1 MSVAEFHFLR
11 PLWLLAL
18 PALAAVVWLLR
29 GRAVGDTPWR
39 RVVDAALLPHVLAQP
54 GSAATR
60 PMRRVRGLLI
70 AAYVL
75 AVLALAGPAW
85 KRLPQPVFQDRSAL
99 VIMLDLSRSMD
110 AQDLRPSRLARARY
124 KVADLLAQRR
134 AGMTA
139 LVVYAQDAYG
149 VVPLT
154 EDTATILS
162 QLPVLEPG
170 LMPAQGSRP
179 ERAIALGLELLR
191 QGGMRRGDLLLITD
205 SVTAAQAEQIA
216 RELESDDHRLSIL
229 AMGTVAGA
237 PIPRPGGGFFESDDG
252 KPVVARLD
260 PAPMQAL
267 AGRQG
272 GRFLIAGS
280 DDEDVESLVRLFAT
294 RVSTDTAATSDVTSE
309 RWREEGPWLLLPLIP
324 LAALLFRRGLI
335 ALVFVTVLPW
345 PGTAKA
351 WQWDDLWHR
360 PDQQAAAALERG
372 ENARAAELFE
382 DRRWA
387 AAARYRAEDFAG
399 AVETLQGLD
408 GSDDHYNRGNGLVR
422 QGRYEDAIAA
432 YERALALDPGNDD
445 ARHNRDLIRQLL
457 QQSASEGGGE
467 SGRQSEGGQ
476 SSPPQGGDG
485 AQADR
490 RRGQGESQRRGGA
503 RGDAETQTARGD
515 AGSESDAKLE
525 ELLAQRKHEAGRDRP
540 ASDSGGQDGKEGDAQ
555 VPAQADAERDER
567 REASQA
573 DEQWLRRIPDDPGGL
588 LRRKFYYQYS
598 QSNRTPS
605 SDTPW

>member
-18 PALAAVVWLLR
+18 PALAAMIWVFR
-29 GRAVGDTPWR
+29 GRAVQGTPWR

-54 GSAATR
+54 GSAAAR
-60 PMRRVRGLLI
+60 PLRRLRGLLI

-99 VIMLDLSRSMD
+99 VIMLDLSRSME

-134 AGMTA
+134 TGMTA

-154 EDTATILS
+154 DDAATILS
-162 QLPVLEPG
+162 HLPVLEPG

-179 ERAIALGLELLR
+179 ERAVALALELLL
-191 QGGMRRGDLLLITD
+191 QGGMPRGDLLLITD
-205 SVTAAQAEQIA
+205 SLTAEQAEEVA
-216 RELESDDHRLSIL
+216 RELETHDHRLSIL

-237 PIPRPGGGFFESDDG
+237 PIPRPGGGFFESEEG

-267 AGRQG
+267 VGRHG
-272 GRFLIAGS
+272 GRLLTAGS
-280 DDEDVESLVRLFAT
+280 DDEDVRALVGLFAT
-294 RVSTDTAATSDVTSE
+294 RIRTDTATRSDFTSG

-335 ALVFVTVLPW
+335 AAVLVTALPW
-345 PGTAKA
+345 SGKAEA
-351 WQWDDLWHR
+351 WQWDDLWRR

-372 ENARAAELFE
+372 EDVRAAELFE
-382 DRRWA
+382 DPRWS

-399 AVETLQGLD
+399 AVETLQDLD

-422 QGRYEDAIAA
+422 QGRYKDAIAA

-445 ARHNRDLIRQLL
+445 ARHNRDLVRQLL
-457 QQSASEGGGE
+457 QQSASQGGGE
-467 SGRQSEGGQ
+467 SGQQGEDRQS
-476 SSPPQGGDG
+476 SRPQGGDG
-485 AQADR
+485 AQGEG
-490 RRGQGESQRRGGA
+490 RRGQGESERDGA
-503 RGDAETQTARGD
+503 RGDPEMETGREEG
-515 AGSESDAKLE
+515 GGESDRRLE
-525 ELLAQRKHEAGRDRP
+525 ELLAQRKREAGRDRLE
-540 ASDSGGQDGKEGDAQ
+540 SDSGGQDGGEGDSQ
-555 VPAQADAERDER
+555 VPPPAEAGHDER